1 MDPVQKIVI
10 IGAGNVGSHLARKLH
25 AAGYTI
31 SQVAGRRESNVLK
44 LASDLEASHCL
55 EFEKITTAQDL
66 YILALPDEV
75 MEEILPR
82 LPLTNE
88 LLVHT
93 SGSVPLDLLQAYSEN
108 TGVFY
113 PLQTFTRNRDVDL
126 KEVPI
131 LIEGN
136 RIDNENRLLAV
147 ASKLSTEARV
157 SDSESRLYTHI
168 AAVFASNFSNHMY
181 DIARKL
187 LEEHGLDFDL
197 MGPLILETARKA
209 ISMGPDEA
217 QTGPAKRRDIK
228 TMQKHA
234 ELLNNNK
241 AAKELYRLISESIVE
256 KLKEDDG
263 EL

>member
-1 MDPVQKIVI
+1 MDPVKKIVI
-10 IGAGNVGSHLARKLH
+10 IGAGNVGCHIARKLH
-25 AAGYTI
+25 TAGYTI

-44 LASDLEASHCL
+44 LAADLDASYSL
-55 EFEKITTAQDL
+55 TFEKILTGQDL
-66 YILALPDEV
+66 YIMALPDEA

-93 SGSVPLDLLQAYSEN
+93 SGSVSMDLLQPYSEN

-113 PLQTFTRNRDVDL
+113 PLQTFTRKRHIDL

-131 LIEGN
+131 LIEAN
-136 RIDNENRLLAV
+136 RIDNENRLTAV
-147 ASKLSTEARV
+147 AAKLSTDVRLI
-157 SDSESRLYTHI
+157 DSINRLYIHI

-181 DIARKL
+181 DIAGKL
-187 LEEHGLDFDL
+187 LEEHGHDFDL

-209 ISMGPDEA
+209 ITMGPDNA
-217 QTGPAKRRDIK
+217 QTGPAKRKDLN
-228 TMQKHA
+228 TMQKHIS
-234 ELLNNNK
+234 LLSDNA
-241 AAKELYRLISESIVE
+241 AAKEIYRIISESIIE
-256 KLKEDDG
+256 KLKKEDG